1 MTDRNTFYCDIIAN
15 KHMLHN
21 ALPQYSHINQI
32 LDMKNTT
39 NKWLHGPHCSSDQA
53 VQTKYNGPLANLSFL
68 KVSLKTQNNFQYI
81 LSPNAEKL

>member
-1 MTDRNTFYCDIIAN
+1 MTDGNTFYCDIIAN

-39 NKWLHGPHCSSDQA
+39 NSTGHMAHLNKQFRQNTMVLWQIYL
-53 VQTKYNGPLANLSFL
+53 FF